1 MPACVRRDSL
11 AARCDGD
18 ARSGLMRG
26 IVCPNGAAF
35 SQPWA
40 TPRGTAIMGVGRFR
54 PSGPTPRRH
63 PRRTVGPLAR
73 RNDLSRLVRT
83 LGVARGWVQ
92 DWAFGPPECTCSH
105 APGKF
110 SWRLHTNPKRQPGW
124 AGAKTLAGA
133 SGWYV
138 VGSPARKSC
147 RTRPFAGLAIGPSH
161 PLRSGGRGRGRCQV
175 QGVRCQARRRCCLT
189 MRHERPPGGTFL
201 WEGPRALSAGTRPTK
216 PPRRRD
222 RSGKSRN
229 LGPKSPFGPERR

>member
-1 MPACVRRDSL
+1 MEWSIAWNCLPQRGCVLPAQGNRNDGSWSFSAQRANPSPTSATNHRLVGPKKRLLPAGANPGRCPGLGAGLGLRPAGVHLLPRPWQVFL
-11 AARCDGD
+11 AAAYQPEAP
-18 ARSGLMRG
+18 AR
-26 IVCPNGAAF
+26 
-35 SQPWA
+35 
-40 TPRGTAIMGVGRFR
+40 
-54 PSGPTPRRH
+54 
-63 PRRTVGPLAR
+63 
-73 RNDLSRLVRT
+73 
-83 LGVARGWVQ
+83 
-92 DWAFGPPECTCSH
+92 
-105 APGKF
+105 
-110 SWRLHTNPKRQPGW
+110 